1 MSHCRNKFSE
11 RQSDRQEMD
20 LFKKTKNKEMDLFRE
35 KHTPQISEGKC
46 GLGRNILCRVWAMAE
61 DKSGLKM

>member
-1 MSHCRNKFSE
+1 
-11 RQSDRQEMD
+11 MD

-61 DKSGLKM
+61 DKSSLKM